1 MGSRVRALSVTHVRP
16 TGTSNT
22 DDHTIKLSL
31 FDTLF
36 IALTPIRRLFFY
48 HADDLPPFPDLVHT
62 LRSSLAATLAV
73 FPPLAGKVAVSS
85 ASGDN
90 DVVIDCSPSTI
101 SQGGVR
107 FVEAEYAGDL
117 RRLAAAA
124 EHDAE
129 AYAQLAPAL
138 DVRKLPAPALAVQV
152 TRGIGAVVVG
162 VSMNHVVADGQALWE
177 FIRAWAAAA
186 RGGGSTAAGV
196 MPTFERAAINM
207 YPRAEE
213 VARKFLR
220 VFAPALPTVSAELFV
235 RHVRR
240 QCHRVGLLCLLSY
253 FEFAL
258 QITSSSEQVNTFPEP
273 DNTIQGRRT
282 YLLSASQIQSL
293 KHRISQHSEAAA
305 TNTDTT
311 PDAVKPPPTSTY
323 AAVASLVWT
332 SAVRAKNSLNHA
344 DDNCYLMFAADCRA
358 RLRPPLPTA
367 FFGNC
372 AKSFYAKATVG
383 ELRAGGNGG
392 AAALAH
398 AAAAVR
404 EAVRE
409 QLEDPL
415 GDAERW
421 LERHR
426 ALPPDRVVQI
436 GASNRFAAYET
447 DFGWG
452 KPARV
457 ELATVFVREFVAVVG
472 APGGGVQ
479 VSVALDQDRMD
490 GFEASFLSQLHG

>member
-16 TGTSNT
+16 TETTNT

-48 HADDLPPFPDLVHT
+48 HADDLPPFPVLVHT

-73 FPPLAGKVAVSS
+73 FPPLAGKVAVS
-85 ASGDN
+85 GED

-101 SQGGVR
+101 SHGGVR

-138 DVRKLPAPALAVQV
+138 DVGKLPAPALAVQV
-152 TRGIGAVVVG
+152 TRGADGGGGTGAGAVVVG

-186 RGGGSTAAGV
+186 RGGKSTAAGV
-196 MPTFERAAINM
+196 TTPTFDRAAINR
-207 YPRAEE
+207 YPGAEE

-220 VFAPALPTVSAELFV
+220 VFAPALPT
-235 RHVRR
+235 
-240 QCHRVGLLCLLSY
+240 
-253 FEFAL
+253 
-258 QITSSSEQVNTFPEP
+258 VNTFPEP

-293 KHRISQHSEAAA
+293 KHCISQHS
-305 TNTDTT
+305 DTI
-311 PDAVKPPPTSTY
+311 PAAVKPPPTSTY

-332 SAVRAKNSLNHA
+332 SAVHAKNSLNHA
-344 DDNCYLMFAADCRA
+344 GDDAYLVPVD
-358 RLRPPLPTA
+358 LRRHLGSTIDERY
-367 FFGNC
+367 FGNC
-372 AKSFYAKATVG
+372 VAPCYAVAAIG
-383 ELRAGGNGG
+383 DLRDDGAG
-392 AAALAH
+392 LAR
-398 AAAAVR
+398 AAAAIVAGVR
-404 EAVRE
+404 AGVRDD
-409 QLEDPL
+409 DPL
-415 GDAERW
+415 GGAERW
-421 LERHR
+421 VERFMAVPKERLTHT
-426 ALPPDRVVQI
+426 
-436 GASNRFAAYET
+436 GSSNRFMAYEV

-452 KPARV
+452 RPSRV
-457 ELATVFVREFVAVVG
+457 EELMSLFVRELVLLLG
-472 APGGGVQ
+472 AGDGCVQ
-479 VSVALDQDRMD
+479 VTVAMD
-490 GFEASFLSQLHG
+490 HKIMEGFEANLFRVSSV

>member
-16 TGTSNT
+16 TETTNT

-48 HADDLPPFPDLVHT
+48 HADDLPPFPVLVHT

-73 FPPLAGKVAVSS
+73 FPPLAGKVAVS
-85 ASGDN
+85 GED

-101 SQGGVR
+101 SHGGVR

-138 DVRKLPAPALAVQV
+138 DVGKLPAPALAVQV
-152 TRGIGAVVVG
+152 TRGADGGGGTGAGAVVVG

-186 RGGGSTAAGV
+186 RGGKSTAAGV
-196 MPTFERAAINM
+196 TTPTFDRAAINR
-207 YPRAEE
+207 YPGAEE

-220 VFAPALPTVSAELFV
+220 VFAPALPT
-235 RHVRR
+235 
-240 QCHRVGLLCLLSY
+240 
-253 FEFAL
+253 
-258 QITSSSEQVNTFPEP
+258 VNTFPEP

-293 KHRISQHSEAAA
+293 KHCISQHS
-305 TNTDTT
+305 DTI
-311 PDAVKPPPTSTY
+311 PAAVKPPPTSTY

-332 SAVRAKNSLNHA
+332 SAVHAKNSLNHA
-344 DDNCYLMFAADCRA
+344 GDDAYLMFAADCRA

-372 AKSFYAKATVG
+372 VKSCYARATVG
-383 ELRAGGNGG
+383 ELRGDGGTDG

-452 KPARV
+452 NPARV
-457 ELATVFVREFVAVVG
+457 ELASVFVREFVAVVG